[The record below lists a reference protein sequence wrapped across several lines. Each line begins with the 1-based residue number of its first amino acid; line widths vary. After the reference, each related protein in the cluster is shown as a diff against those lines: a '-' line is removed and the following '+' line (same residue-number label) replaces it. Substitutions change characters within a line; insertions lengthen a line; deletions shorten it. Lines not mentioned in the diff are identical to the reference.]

1 MTVMERDEIE
11 RVERELDAI
20 LKLVQPEAPMQD
32 KTPGMDTDQE
42 TAEKQKIKGF
52 KEMAREEWAFSGEQE
67 EIGVQNMPNKAPGEE
82 EIKNEEQPPSQEH
95 APEDA
100 AKDSRKEKKEK
111 QAGQKQAFRK
121 AEKEKKSGL
130 RNPARGGKPEGTVDL
145 DGGPDWLQD
154 DGPEAEWDLDDGMEW
169 PRDGQPERDQGGWP
183 EQQPQAEPRRRQETK
198 AVWKPDAGQDWPSG
212 RRKGG
217 PIRSLR
223 LLKPSDGLAAA
234 FFVPVIVMIIIFAQ
248 RGIFPFG
255 EESFLRTDMYHQ
267 YAPFFSEFQYKLT
280 HGGSLLYSWDI
291 GMGVNFSALYAYYLA
306 SPVNWLLMFCPKQFI
321 IEFMT
326 LVIVLKIGLSGLSFA
341 WYLKKHFGTR
351 DFGVGLFGIF
361 YALSGY
367 MAAYSWNIMWLDCIL
382 LFPLILLGLE
392 RLVKGKSGLLY
403 CITLGLS
410 ILSNYYI
417 SIMICIFMCCCRR
430 YTRFRQLLPGILISP
445 RPFPPIS
452 PFLI

>member
-1 MTVMERDEIE
+1 
-11 RVERELDAI
+11 
-20 LKLVQPEAPMQD
+20 MQD

-67 EIGVQNMPNKAPGEE
+67 EIGVQNMPNKAPGVE

-223 LLKPSDGLAAA
+223 LLKPSDGPGCGIFRAGHCYDYHICPERHFPLWGGKLFKDGYVSPVCPV
-234 FFVPVIVMIIIFAQ
+234 FFGVPV
-248 RGIFPFG
+248 
-255 EESFLRTDMYHQ
+255 
-267 YAPFFSEFQYKLT
+267 
-280 HGGSLLYSWDI
+280 
-291 GMGVNFSALYAYYLA
+291 
-306 SPVNWLLMFCPKQFI
+306 
-321 IEFMT
+321 
-326 LVIVLKIGLSGLSFA
+326 
-341 WYLKKHFGTR
+341 
-351 DFGVGLFGIF
+351 
-361 YALSGY
+361 
-367 MAAYSWNIMWLDCIL
+367 
-382 LFPLILLGLE
+382 
-392 RLVKGKSGLLY
+392 
-403 CITLGLS
+403 
-410 ILSNYYI
+410 
-417 SIMICIFMCCCRR
+417 
-430 YTRFRQLLPGILISP
+430 
-445 RPFPPIS
+445 
-452 PFLI
+452 